1 MKCKFCL
8 PVVTAM
14 VLFFA
19 SCNNKKGSSDDNAVK
34 VNGKESYTDTSS
46 SFVKVYDEN
55 GRLCI
60 QQSNTY
66 YELVDLYE
74 GSARIPLLLKINKV
88 ELCLA
93 DSVNKHKVF
102 KVSAKSV
109 MDTKDVH
116 WETEFVATDLQFKDN
131 TIVATHEGVDSEE
144 DYIKRFS
151 LRDGKE
157 VFSCSYGDMK
167 VSIPNVR
174 DKRFIGYTSTVAATR
189 PIEARKEENLFGL
202 IQYAASDKSINTL
215 KVKLK
220 RRATQGEVPVY
231 TPEMQLVSA
240 NSNTSVIEDG
250 KSLILMKADENYTA
264 ADVKD
269 FAVQF
274 TFYIGFDNEA
284 TQITIPVVND
294 KLDVARAAYDHEVFE
309 ITSE

>member
-8 PVVTAM
+8 PVVTAT
-14 VLFFA
+14 VLFLA
-19 SCNNKKGSSDDNAVK
+19 SCNNKKSSSNDTAIK
-34 VNGKESYTDTSS
+34 VNGKESYADTSS

-88 ELCLA
+88 ELCVA

-102 KVSAKSV
+102 KISAKSV

-131 TIVATHEGVDSEE
+131 TIVATHEGVENEE

-174 DKRFIGYTSTVAATR
+174 DKRFVGYTSSVATTR

-220 RRATQGEVPVY
+220 RRASQGEVPAY
-231 TPEMQLVSA
+231 TPEMQLVSV

-309 ITSE
+309 ITAE

>member
-1 MKCKFCL
+1 MKCRFCL
-8 PVVTAM
+8 SVVTAT
-14 VLFFA
+14 VLFLA
-19 SCNNKKGSSDDNAVK
+19 SCNNKKSSSDDTPIK

-88 ELCLA
+88 ELCVA
-93 DSVNKHKVF
+93 DSVNKHKVY
-102 KVSAKSV
+102 KISAKSV
-109 MDTKDVH
+109 MDTKDVR
-116 WETEFVATDLQFKDN
+116 WEAEFVATDLQFKDN
-131 TIVATHEGVDSEE
+131 TVVATHEGVENEE

-174 DKRFIGYTSTVAATR
+174 DKRFIGYTSSVAATE

-220 RRATQGEVPVY
+220 RSASQGEVPAY
-231 TPEMQLVSA
+231 TPEMQLVSV
-240 NSNTSVIEDG
+240 NSNTLVIEDG

-269 FAVQF
+269 FSVQF

-294 KLDVARAAYDHEVFE
+294 KMDVARAAYDHEVFE
-309 ITSE
+309 ITAE

>member
-8 PVVTAM
+8 PVITAT
-14 VLFFA
+14 VLFLA
-19 SCNNKKGSSDDNAVK
+19 SCNNKKSSSDNTAIK
-34 VNGKESYTDTSS
+34 VNGKEAYSDTSS

-74 GSARIPLLLKINKV
+74 GQARIPLLLKINKV
-88 ELCLA
+88 ELCVA

-102 KVSAKSV
+102 KISAKSV

-131 TIVATHEGVDSEE
+131 TLVATHEGVENEE

-151 LRDGKE
+151 LRDGRE
-157 VFSCSYGDMK
+157 VFACSYGDMK
-167 VSIPNVR
+167 VAIPNVR
-174 DKRFIGYTSTVAATR
+174 DKRFTGFTSQRAATGPVQEKR
-189 PIEARKEENLFGL
+189 EENLIGL
-202 IQYAASDKSINTL
+202 IRYASSDKSISTL

-220 RRATQGEVPVY
+220 RSPLAGKIPDY
-231 TPEMQLVSA
+231 TPEMQLTPA
-240 NSNTSVIEDG
+240 NANTSSIEDG
-250 KSLILMKADENYTA
+250 KGIILMKADENYTP

-269 FAVQF
+269 FVIQF
-274 TFYIGFDNEA
+274 TFYIGDDNEA

-294 KLDVARAAYDHEVFE
+294 IPDVAHATYDHEVFE
-309 ITSE
+309 ITAE